1 MEAYT
6 LKAFSGDVSDLESAR
21 TEFQL
26 FTYSFQHFL
35 LRFLYIYLFF
45 CLVGGNI
52 SPLFVYYS
60 YQFNLG
66 PHENK

>member
-45 CLVGGNI
+45 CLLEVI
-52 SPLFVYYS
+52 SLPYLFTIPI
-60 YQFNLG
+60 NLT
-66 PHENK
+66 